1 MRTATRRLRS
11 GLEIYGN
18 LFETGPC
25 QVLSQELKWLSGILG
40 HALDAEVT
48 LNRLRTRINELPAEW
63 QTTKITEALEHGFH
77 TTYTTGHE
85 RTRNQLSSKRYRR
98 ILKNLEHFRDH
109 PPAAGPVVRPA
120 RVRIATLVNNQAQHA
135 DPSFRPTLRG
145 KSGRGREE
153 TLHRLCKDAKRLL
166 HATPLHS
173 KHAIALGHRVRKLQR
188 ILGNYQD
195 SVMTR
200 AYLEKVVPDP
210 DLPPETGQASERI
223 ISVERRIAEAAER
236 QYLQVRRNFPDL

>member
-1 MRTATRRLRS
+1 MRIPRS
-11 GLEIYGN
+11 DPRCEANPDAGARKHC
-18 LFETGPC
+18 TGC
-25 QVLSQELKWLSGILG
+25 
-40 HALDAEVT
+40 ART
-48 LNRLRTRINELPAEW
+48 LN
-63 QTTKITEALEHGFH
+63 
-77 TTYTTGHE
+77 
-85 RTRNQLSSKRYRR
+85 
-98 ILKNLEHFRDH
+98 D
-109 PPAAGPVVRPA
+109 
-120 RVRIATLVNNQAQHA
+120 
-135 DPSFRPTLRG
+135 
-145 KSGRGREE
+145 
-153 TLHRLCKDAKRLL
+153 CC
-166 HATPLHS
+166 TPLHS